1 MDRCKV
7 GVIGC
12 GDISRVYLHS
22 LTQVFRNTQ
31 VVAVSSRGGES
42 ARRRAAEF
50 GSPYAVSTEELLAME
65 LDIVVILTDPASHF
79 RLAEQALLAGKHTY
93 VEKPLAAT
101 TAEAGHLLA
110 LAREKKL
117 MLTCAPDTLLGGGI
131 QTCRKL
137 IDNGLIGTP
146 VASVGQTFNGGPES
160 WHPNPFFLYQK
171 GAGPLY
177 DVGPYYIGGILYLLG
192 PAGEVACMAKKT
204 YAQRTIGSQPHCG
217 EKIDVEMPT
226 YYACTMHLTSGAICT
241 SLHSFDV
248 PCSRLD
254 TRIEIY
260 GTEGTLITAPP
271 CDFSGEILFRGRN
284 DSTWRQL
291 PIEFPYEKNCRGVGV
306 SDMADALIRGRAP
319 RLAADFTYH
328 TLDVIESLQRSGE
341 TGKFVPVTS
350 RFIRTPPMPEEP
362 LFSNRFSGL
371 CIKPGLRK

>member
-1 MDRCKV
+1 
-7 GVIGC
+7 
-12 GDISRVYLHS
+12 
-22 LTQVFRNTQ
+22 
-31 VVAVSSRGGES
+31 
-42 ARRRAAEF
+42 
-50 GSPYAVSTEELLAME
+50 
-65 LDIVVILTDPASHF
+65 
-79 RLAEQALLAGKHTY
+79 
-93 VEKPLAAT
+93 
-101 TAEAGHLLA
+101 
-110 LAREKKL
+110 

-226 YYACTMHLTSGAICT
+226 YYACTMHLNSGAICT

-271 CDFSGEILFRGRN
+271 CDF
-284 DSTWRQL
+284 
-291 PIEFPYEKNCRGVGV
+291 
-306 SDMADALIRGRAP
+306 RA
-319 RLAADFTYH
+319 
-328 TLDVIESLQRSGE
+328 
-341 TGKFVPVTS
+341 
-350 RFIRTPPMPEEP
+350 
-362 LFSNRFSGL
+362 RFSFGDAMTV
-371 CIKPGLRK
+371 PGDSSRLSFPMKRTAAASVSAIWRTHSSAAVRRDWLSISPIIHWT

>member
-50 GSPYAVSTEELLAME
+50 GIPYAVSTEELLAME
-65 LDIVVILTDPASHF
+65 LDIVVILTDPVSHF

-101 TAEAGHLLA
+101 TAEAAHLLT
-110 LAREKKL
+110 LAQEKNL

-146 VASVGQTFNGGPES
+146 AASVGQTFNGGPES
-160 WHPNPFFLYQK
+160 WHLNPFFLYQK

-177 DVGPYYIGGILYLLG
+177 DVGPYYIGGIL
-192 PAGEVACMAKKT
+192 
-204 YAQRTIGSQPHCG
+204 
-217 EKIDVEMPT
+217 
-226 YYACTMHLTSGAICT
+226 
-241 SLHSFDV
+241 
-248 PCSRLD
+248 
-254 TRIEIY
+254 
-260 GTEGTLITAPP
+260 
-271 CDFSGEILFRGRN
+271 
-284 DSTWRQL
+284 
-291 PIEFPYEKNCRGVGV
+291 
-306 SDMADALIRGRAP
+306 
-319 RLAADFTYH
+319 
-328 TLDVIESLQRSGE
+328 
-341 TGKFVPVTS
+341 
-350 RFIRTPPMPEEP
+350 
-362 LFSNRFSGL
+362 
-371 CIKPGLRK
+371 

>member
-1 MDRCKV
+1 
-7 GVIGC
+7 
-12 GDISRVYLHS
+12 
-22 LTQVFRNTQ
+22 
-31 VVAVSSRGGES
+31 
-42 ARRRAAEF
+42 
-50 GSPYAVSTEELLAME
+50 
-65 LDIVVILTDPASHF
+65 
-79 RLAEQALLAGKHTY
+79 
-93 VEKPLAAT
+93 
-101 TAEAGHLLA
+101 
-110 LAREKKL
+110 

-226 YYACTMHLTSGAICT
+226 YYACTMHLNSGAICT

-260 GTEGTLITAPP
+260 GTEGTLITVPP
-271 CDFSGEILFRGRN
+271 CDFRARFSFGDAMTVPG
-284 DSTWRQL
+284 DSSRLSFPMKRTAAASVSAIWRTHSSAAVRRDWL
-291 PIEFPYEKNCRGVGV
+291 PISP
-306 SDMADALIRGRAP
+306 IIHW
-319 RLAADFTYH
+319 T
-328 TLDVIESLQRSGE
+328 
-341 TGKFVPVTS
+341 
-350 RFIRTPPMPEEP
+350 
-362 LFSNRFSGL
+362 
-371 CIKPGLRK
+371 

>member
-50 GSPYAVSTEELLAME
+50 GIPYAVSTEELLAME
-65 LDIVVILTDPASHF
+65 LDIVVILIDPVSHF

-101 TAEAGHLLA
+101 TAEAAHLLT
-110 LAREKKL
+110 LAREKNL

-226 YYACTMHLTSGAICT
+226 YYACTMHLNSGAICT

-260 GTEGTLITAPP
+260 GTEGTLITVPP

-284 DSTWRQL
+284 DST
-291 PIEFPYEKNCRGVGV
+291 
-306 SDMADALIRGRAP
+306 
-319 RLAADFTYH
+319 
-328 TLDVIESLQRSGE
+328 
-341 TGKFVPVTS
+341 
-350 RFIRTPPMPEEP
+350 
-362 LFSNRFSGL
+362 
-371 CIKPGLRK
+371 